1 VSTAYLSGGIVPMVQ
16 VITFVSRLV
25 LLVISVR
32 SVPFWLVFIPGSF
45 MMVLVLVAA
54 QPLLCMVSAL
64 SNTLS
69 CEIVVGVSLVVSMIG
84 CALLC
89 CMVRFAFRFFG
100 YVVWVGVVDGC
111 VYCYV
116 LVGCVLV

>member
-1 VSTAYLSGGIVPMVQ
+1 MSTAYLFGGIVPMVH

-32 SVPFWLVFIPGSF
+32 SVPFWLVFIPGLAGVHPVLSCSF
-45 MMVLVLVAA
+45 TMVFWLVFA

-69 CEIVVGVSLVVSMIG
+69 GEIVVGVSLMVSII
-84 CALLC
+84 ALLGRLC
-89 CMVRFAFRFFG
+89 L
-100 YVVWVGVVDGC
+100 WV
-111 VYCYV
+111 
-116 LVGCVLV
+116 